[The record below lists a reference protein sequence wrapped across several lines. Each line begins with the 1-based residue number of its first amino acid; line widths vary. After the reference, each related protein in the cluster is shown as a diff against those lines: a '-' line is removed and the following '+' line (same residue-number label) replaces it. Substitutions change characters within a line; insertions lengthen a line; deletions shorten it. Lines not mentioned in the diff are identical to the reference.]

1 MSKTQP
7 RELKFLVD
15 SLLMENE
22 SLLVVENAATFPLFL
37 HMRAKIAVMAT
48 IFTIIL
54 EKSEAIYRKMK
65 DFSPT
70 TTARRLIEG
79 KMPFTEQKS
88 SYSS

>member
-1 MSKTQP
+1 MSKMLP

-15 SLLMENE
+15 SLLTENE
-22 SLLVVENAATFPLFL
+22 SLLAVENAATFPLFL
-37 HMRAKIAVMAT
+37 HMRAKIAVMAI

-70 TTARRLIEG
+70 TTTTRFYEG
-79 KMPFTEQKS
+79 
-88 SYSS
+88 